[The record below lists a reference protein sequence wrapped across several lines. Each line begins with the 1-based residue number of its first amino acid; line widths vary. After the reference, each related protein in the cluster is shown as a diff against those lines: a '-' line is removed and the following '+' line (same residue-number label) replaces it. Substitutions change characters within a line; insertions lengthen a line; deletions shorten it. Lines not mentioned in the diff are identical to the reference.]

1 MQYVVFDDMSLCTAA
16 EVARMLPMAS
26 EQRRA
31 QALRYSHVFGQFCCL
46 KSYEMLLTLL
56 PEWSREQQTQ
66 ERSREQTWLK
76 ERGGEYISQ
85 ERSREQTLLKE
96 WGREQQ
102 TQERGG
108 EYILREMGR
117 EQASQEWGE
126 GHTDASGGEFLYNE
140 YGKPFL
146 AGGPY
151 FSISHCRHA
160 IAVAIDSQPIGI
172 DVESVRPL
180 RQELVAKTMSS
191 SEQALIAASEHPNRT
206 FTALWTQKEALLKMR
221 GTGIISDLHSVLQ
234 NTEGASLQTIDNL
247 HKNYVL
253 TIASTHI

>member
-1 MQYVVFDDMSLCTAA
+1 MQYVVYDDMSLCTAA

-31 QALRYSHVFGQFCCL
+31 QTLRYSHVFGQFCCL

-56 PEWSREQQTQ
+56 KEWSREQKKQ
-66 ERSREQTWLK
+66 
-76 ERGGEYISQ
+76 
-85 ERSREQTLLKE
+85 E

-108 EYILREMGR
+108 
-117 EQASQEWGE
+117 
-126 GHTDASGGEFLYNE
+126 GHTDASGGEFVYNE

-221 GTGIISDLHSVLQ
+221 GTGIISDLRSVLQ

-247 HKNYVL
+247 HKDYVL
-253 TIASTHI
+253 TICLRALRDTPLF

>member
-56 PEWSREQQTQ
+56 QEWSREQQTQ
-66 ERSREQTWLK
+66 ERSREQTL
-76 ERGGEYISQ
+76 Q
-85 ERSREQTLLKE
+85 KE

-102 TQERGG
+102 TQERS
-108 EYILREMGR
+108 R
-117 EQASQEWGE
+117 EQASQERG
-126 GHTDASGGEFLYNE
+126 GGYTDASGGEFLYNE

-180 RQELVAKTMSS
+180 RQELVAKTMNS

-221 GTGIISDLHSVLQ
+221 GTGIISDLRSVLQ

-247 HKNYVL
+247 YKNYVL

>member
-56 PEWSREQQTQ
+56 QEWGRKKQTQEWSREQQ
-66 ERSREQTWLK
+66 K
-76 ERGGEYISQ
+76 
-85 ERSREQTLLKE
+85 
-96 WGREQQ
+96 
-102 TQERGG
+102 QERGG
-108 EYILREMGR
+108 
-117 EQASQEWGE
+117 
-126 GHTDASGGEFLYNE
+126 GHTEASGGEFLYNE
-140 YGKPFL
+140 HGKPFL

-180 RQELVAKTMSS
+180 RQELVAKTMNS

-221 GTGIISDLHSVLQ
+221 STGIISDLRSVLQ

-247 HKNYVL
+247 HKDYVL
-253 TIASTHI
+253 TICLRALRDTPLF

>member
-1 MQYVVFDDMSLCTAA
+1 MGVMQYVVFDNMNLCTAA

-56 PEWSREQQTQ
+56 QEWSREQQTQEWSGEYTLQERSGEYISREMGRERTSQEWSREQQTQ
-66 ERSREQTWLK
+66 ER
-76 ERGGEYISQ
+76 GG
-85 ERSREQTLLKE
+85 
-96 WGREQQ
+96 
-102 TQERGG
+102 
-108 EYILREMGR
+108 
-117 EQASQEWGE
+117 
-126 GHTDASGGEFLYNE
+126 GHTEASGGKFLYNE

-180 RQELVAKTMSS
+180 RQELVVKTMNS

-221 GTGIISDLHSVLQ
+221 GTGIISDLRSVLQ
-234 NTEGASLQTIDNL
+234 NIEGASLQTIDNL
-247 HKNYVL
+247 HKDYVL
-253 TIASTHI
+253 TICLRVLRDTPLF

>member
-1 MQYVVFDDMSLCTAA
+1 MQYVVFDDMNLCTAA

-56 PEWSREQQTQ
+56 KEWSKEQKTQ
-66 ERSREQTWLK
+66 ERS
-76 ERGGEYISQ
+76 GG
-85 ERSREQTLLKE
+85 
-96 WGREQQ
+96 
-102 TQERGG
+102 
-108 EYILREMGR
+108 YILREMGR
-117 EQASQEWGE
+117 EQTSQEWSGGYILREMGREQTSQEWSGE
-126 GHTDASGGEFLYNE
+126 YISQERGGGHIDASGGEFVYNE

-180 RQELVAKTMSS
+180 RQELVAKTMNS

-221 GTGIISDLHSVLQ
+221 GTGIISDLRSVLQ

-247 HKNYVL
+247 HKDYVL
-253 TIASTHI
+253 TICLRALRDTPLF

>member
-1 MQYVVFDDMSLCTAA
+1 MPFYGVATLVGVMQYVVYDDMSLCTAA

-26 EQRRA
+26 EQRCA

-56 PEWSREQQTQ
+56 KEWSREQQTQ
-66 ERSREQTWLK
+66 ERSREQTL
-76 ERGGEYISQ
+76 Q
-85 ERSREQTLLKE
+85 ERS
-96 WGREQQ
+96 
-102 TQERGG
+102 GG
-108 EYILREMGR
+108 YTLREMGR
-117 EQASQEWGE
+117 EQQTKEWGG
-126 GHTDASGGEFLYNE
+126 GHIDASGGEFLYNE

-151 FSISHCRHA
+151 FSISHCWHA

-180 RQELVAKTMSS
+180 RQELVAKTMNS

-221 GTGIISDLHSVLQ
+221 GTGIISDLRGVLQ

-247 HKNYVL
+247 HKDYVL
-253 TIASTHI
+253 TICLRALRDTLPF